1 VRGLRGKVPVLRGL
15 GRLSKGGG
23 NDGTTSAP
31 AGFVV
36 SDDNVL
42 VAANVDGD
50 TEFTVFAR
58 QSSDTDTWRHT
69 HEGVRTLSAAL
80 DGDDVVTG
88 GTCDDDCTEG
98 GWFGKE
104 EIDREEI
111 DRSASCSVNDC
122 GGSSIS
128 SKFQYRTDQ
137 PVSS

>member
-1 VRGLRGKVPVLRGL
+1 
-15 GRLSKGGG
+15 
-23 NDGTTSAP
+23 
-31 AGFVV
+31 V

-58 QSSDTDTWRHT
+58 PSSDTDTWRYT

-98 GWFGKE
+98 GWFGKGDPAKE
-104 EIDREEI
+104 VG
-111 DRSASCSVNDC
+111 RSASCSVNDC
-122 GGSSIS
+122 GGSSLAAYW
-128 SKFQYRTDQ
+128 KAPREDPGAGTV
-137 PVSS
+137 PGR